1 MNHIRQ
7 FLAWAAA
14 KDIRLC
20 SEEPGYEFNEFQ
32 PVGDAAVISL
42 IDEFLTKTDDSGIDV
57 GDTTS
62 GKVHVSVFHGGQRTS
77 ILIDPDHATRVA
89 ERLWD
94 CAATGR
100 AVQMENQPQESI
112 P

>member
-1 MNHIRQ
+1 MNLPTEI
-7 FLAWAAA
+7 LALSPIDLLKYLVHFRSPTDQAFEMT
-14 KDIRLC
+14 K
-20 SEEPGYEFNEFQ
+20 
-32 PVGDAAVISL
+32 VISSYL
-42 IDEFLTKTDDSGIDV
+42 KYHQTDDSGIDV

-62 GKVHVSVFHGGQRTS
+62 GNVHVSVFHGEHRAS
-77 ILIDPDHATRVA
+77 IIIDPDHATRVA

-100 AVQMENQPQESI
+100 AVQMESKPQDSI

>member
-1 MNHIRQ
+1 MLDELDGFAGMIED
-7 FLAWAAA
+7 AA
-14 KDIRLC
+14 K
-20 SEEPGYEFNEFQ
+20 
-32 PVGDAAVISL
+32 
-42 IDEFLTKTDDSGIDV
+42 KTDDNGIDV

-62 GKVHVSVFHGGQRTS
+62 GKVHVSVFHGEQRTS
-77 ILIDPDHATRVA
+77 IIIDPDHATRVA

>member
-1 MNHIRQ
+1 MVGGV
-7 FLAWAAA
+7 
-14 KDIRLC
+14 
-20 SEEPGYEFNEFQ
+20 GYYICRR
-32 PVGDAAVISL
+32 PKPI
-42 IDEFLTKTDDSGIDV
+42 KTDDSGIDV

-62 GKVHVSVFHGGQRTS
+62 GNVHVSVFHGGERTS
-77 ILIDPDHATRVA
+77 IIIDPDHATRVA

-100 AVQMENQPQESI
+100 AAQAENQPQDSI